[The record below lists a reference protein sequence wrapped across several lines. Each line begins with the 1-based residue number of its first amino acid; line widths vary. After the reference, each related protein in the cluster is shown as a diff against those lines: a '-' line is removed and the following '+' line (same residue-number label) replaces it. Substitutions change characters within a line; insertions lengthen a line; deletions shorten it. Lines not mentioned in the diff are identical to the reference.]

1 MKAVYYISDNRA
13 WGHVAAKVW
22 DILGAEGCLAEDT
35 GIDFAG
41 RGSKGSAPAGMNTTL
56 CPRTR
61 RFAWTIR
68 AFCRT

>member
-41 RGSKGSAPAGMNTTL
+41 RGGQKAL
-56 CPRTR
+56 HR
-61 RFAWTIR
+61 RA
-68 AFCRT
+68 